1 MCSAVRAHARI
12 TKAGSVFVPGD
23 PAGHHVQPVH
33 VHVDGSYLVVLVSL
47 RWSERGVTD
56 CGLCPLL
63 PVCGRAAKRTFQPQ
77 DYRVASLASS
87 RVSFSPLRP
96 FTFHIPCLSSFQI
109 GVMVRML
116 IGFLNFCK
124 LMEEN
129 TFFGPSTFKT
139 TIALSSA
146 IFLLLL
152 TSHYEAPYG
161 SPQRLYVVELT
172 GTVLFDLIDVV
183 EAVDVLFVKEA
194 VESLNPTMEV
204 AILVVASINL
214 LLPTIPF
221 VTLSITGFGQR
232 RLSSLLVSAHKALVS
247 VAINL
252 PNLVIR
258 LILWHGFSVGISVF
272 VLKNIVVIVL
282 TTYSFYEHKHD
293 KYHQH
298 KHEEREKSWEK
309 QQLEMTAHHGRATM
323 TPEDKPMEAGHASEG
338 HDEKKAAAES
348 DKHHCR
354 VEAEEKTTP
363 YHGKRRESVA

>member
-1 MCSAVRAHARI
+1 MHY
-12 TKAGSVFVPGD
+12 
-23 PAGHHVQPVH
+23 HHH
-33 VHVDGSYLVVLVSL
+33 YHYHL
-47 RWSERGVTD
+47 
-56 CGLCPLL
+56 GL
-63 PVCGRAAKRTFQPQ
+63 Q
-77 DYRVASLASS
+77 
-87 RVSFSPLRP
+87 
-96 FTFHIPCLSSFQI
+96 
-109 GVMVRML
+109 
-116 IGFLNFCK
+116 
-124 LMEEN
+124 
-129 TFFGPSTFKT
+129 
-139 TIALSSA
+139 
-146 IFLLLL
+146 
-152 TSHYEAPYG
+152 
-161 SPQRLYVVELT
+161 
-172 GTVLFDLIDVV
+172 
-183 EAVDVLFVKEA
+183 
-194 VESLNPTMEV
+194 
-204 AILVVASINL
+204 
-214 LLPTIPF
+214 
-221 VTLSITGFGQR
+221 
-232 RLSSLLVSAHKALVS
+232 ALVS